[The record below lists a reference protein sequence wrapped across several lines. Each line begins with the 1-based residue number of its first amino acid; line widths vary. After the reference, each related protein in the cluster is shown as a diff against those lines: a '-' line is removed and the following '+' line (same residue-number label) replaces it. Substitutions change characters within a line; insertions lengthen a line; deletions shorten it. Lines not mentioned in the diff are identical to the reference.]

1 MDAYLLATKTSRCP
15 WSRRRVPNSVL
26 QYNVAG
32 TPESD
37 THQMTT
43 APVLE
48 APDTFTFSSLVDDAR
63 IFVRKW
69 LPPCGIRPRATVQI
83 THGISEHSG
92 RYDRLASFLAAE
104 GCVVYALDLRGHG
117 ETAGPAGLG
126 QGGPTVWDE
135 MTADIEQLADII
147 RTEYSHLPLVEFG
160 HSMGSALTQSHIEN
174 HGNLL
179 AGGILCGTM
188 GAIPGLDEDD
198 YDAAIQQLYTLATG
212 PDPSAPSQFFGQL
225 LMRLNAPFV
234 ANIPNPTGSE
244 WQTSDAEEV
253 RKFQSDPLC
262 GKPFSNSMTFSVIRG
277 FHSLWLAENESRIP
291 AELPILIIA
300 GTDDPVGGQTI
311 TIQALITRYMKHGH
325 RALDYRFY
333 DGGRHEILN
342 EAEKDRVHRD
352 IGHWLTKILDS

>member
-117 ETAGPAGLG
+117 ETARPCGP
-126 QGGPTVWDE
+126 GPGRPDGMDE
-135 MTADIEQLADII
+135 MTADIKQLADII

-198 YDAAIQQLYTLATG
+198 YDARFSSSTLWRPGRTPPRPASS
-212 PDPSAPSQFFGQL
+212 SAS
-225 LMRLNAPFV
+225 
-234 ANIPNPTGSE
+234 
-244 WQTSDAEEV
+244 
-253 RKFQSDPLC
+253 C
-262 GKPFSNSMTFSVIRG
+262 
-277 FHSLWLAENESRIP
+277 
-291 AELPILIIA
+291 
-300 GTDDPVGGQTI
+300 
-311 TIQALITRYMKHGH
+311 
-325 RALDYRFY
+325 
-333 DGGRHEILN
+333 
-342 EAEKDRVHRD
+342 
-352 IGHWLTKILDS
+352 